1 MNDEI
6 YSATP
11 LGAILMNKLSQ
22 TCRTC
27 ERTFICARGKLARET
42 GAGKH
47 PDWKKLYQ
55 EMLQMEDYG
64 MECDCMKIPT
74 VSLD

>member
-1 MNDEI
+1 MDNET
-6 YSATP
+6 YSVTS
-11 LGAILMNKLSQ
+11 LGAILIDKLSQ

-42 GAGKH
+42 GVGKH
-47 PDWKKLYQ
+47 PDWKNLYQ
-55 EMLQMEDYG
+55 EMLEMEDYG
-64 MECDCMKIPT
+64 MECDNMKIPT

>member
-1 MNDEI
+1 MKI

-11 LGAILMNKLSQ
+11 FVTTFMDKMSQ

-42 GAGKH
+42 SAGKH
-47 PDWKKLYQ
+47 LDWKNLYQ

-64 MECDCMKIPT
+64 MECDCMIIPT
-74 VSLD
+74 VNLD

>member
-11 LGAILMNKLSQ
+11 LGAILINKMSQ

-47 PDWKKLYQ
+47 PNWKNLYQ
-55 EMLQMEDYG
+55 EMLEMEDYG
-64 MECDCMKIPT
+64 MECDCMIIPT
-74 VSLD
+74 ISLD